1 MSQQNNR
8 VFPSVYLGSVQ
19 YYAHLI
25 QSVEPII
32 EQFDFYNKKTN
43 RNRCTIAAANGPM
56 SLSVPVVHSK
66 QDRLLTRDVR
76 ISYDEPW
83 QKQHQRSIVSAYNSS
98 PFLEYYW
105 DEFAPFYQKKY
116 DFLIDFNMGLTEV
129 ILDHLELDY
138 VLKSSTSY
146 ADVAEEVD
154 FRPLVNPKF
163 PLEKDVHYKVVPY
176 RQVFTEKYPFA
187 SNLSIIDLLF
197 NKGPEAIDL
206 LDASIEK

>member
-8 VFPSVYLGSVQ
+8 IFPSVYLGSVQ
-19 YYAHLI
+19 YFAHLI
-25 QSVEPII
+25 QSEGPII

-43 RNRCTIAAANGPM
+43 RNRCTIAAANGLM
-56 SLSVPVVHSK
+56 SLSVPVVHTKSV
-66 QDRLLTRDVR
+66 RILTRDVR

-83 QKQHQRSIVSAYNSS
+83 QKQHERSIISAYNSS

-105 DEFAPFYQKKY
+105 DEFAPFYEKKY
-116 DFLIDFNMGLTEV
+116 EFLMDFNLGLMEV

-138 VLKSSTSY
+138 DLKRSLSY
-146 ADVAEEVD
+146 VDVAEETD

-163 PLEKDVHYKVVPY
+163 PLEKDDHYKVVLY
-176 RQVFTEKYPFA
+176 RQVFTEKYPFEP
-187 SNLSIIDLLF
+187 NLSILDLLF

-206 LDASIEK
+206 LERSIVK